1 MGWDILPQKIRKGRK
16 QRGSDQED
24 TGRDAVYSSA
34 AAAQTLSHVQFFC
47 DPVDCSLSGSSVH
60 GILQARILEWV
71 AISSSRGFSQPRD
84 QTCVSCVSP
93 ALQAGSLPLAPPGK
107 SQKPLIISGG
117 SVLFLPCPVQQP
129 LDRWAVAYLNVT
141 TVTKELNFKSCIE
154 FQVT

>member
-107 SQKPLIISGG
+107 SQKPLIITTKMFKRSYRGPMTVQS
-117 SVLFLPCPVQQP
+117 SVVSLLFFF
-129 LDRWAVAYLNVT
+129 N
-141 TVTKELNFKSCIE
+141 
-154 FQVT
+154 